1 MTRKEIL
8 EYLNYKGRYTKDV
21 KKRLNKL
28 LKKYHPDNNKSD
40 KDTILVLYQIK
51 KELEDGNLKYEVKS
65 KNEEAT
71 DYSFFIELMI
81 NKLKSKK
88 SRIDKK
94 IEDLYK
100 KINIH
105 YEKVNNKQEQIDLID
120 TDILELEEDISKL
133 LSIDIIDY
141 IIIFFIVLFIFLMIG
156 FKNFLFI
163 ICILF
168 LVLIEIYY
176 MYIRRSIYIDK
187 KSELRKI
194 KRIRNNVKDEYNVI
208 KDKIVILEDDEVKLK
223 RERNRINNDISYY
236 SHELSKIN
244 DKNLSKDNILVNE
257 EEKAYVKK

>member
-1 MTRKEIL
+1 MNKEEIL
-8 EYLNYKGRYTKDV
+8 DYLNYKGRYTKDV

-51 KELEDGNLKYEVKS
+51 KELEDGTLKYEVKS

-105 YEKVNNKQEQIDLID
+105 YEKINNKQEQIDLID

-141 IIIFFIVLFIFLMIG
+141 IIIFFILLFIFLMIG

-163 ICILF
+163 ICIIF

-194 KRIRNNVKDEYNVI
+194 KRIRNNVKDEYKVI

-244 DKNLSKDNILVNE
+244 DKNLSKDNTLVNE

>member
-1 MTRKEIL
+1 MNKEEIL
-8 EYLNYKGRYTKDV
+8 KYLNYKGKYTKDV
-21 KKRLNKL
+21 KGRLNKL

-51 KELEDGNLKYEVKS
+51 KELEDGTLKYEVKS

-133 LSIDIIDY
+133 LSIDMIDY

-156 FKNFLFI
+156 FKNFLFV
-163 ICILF
+163 ICIIF

-236 SHELSKIN
+236 SHELNKIN
-244 DKNLSKDNILVNE
+244 DKNLSKDNTLVNE

>member
-51 KELEDGNLKYEVKS
+51 KELEDGTLKYEVKS
-65 KNEEAT
+65 KNEETT

-105 YEKVNNKQEQIDLID
+105 YEKVNNKQEQIGLID
-120 TDILELEEDISKL
+120 MDILELEEDISKL

-141 IIIFFIVLFIFLMIG
+141 IIIFFIVLFIFLIIG

-194 KRIRNNVKDEYNVI
+194 KRIRNNVKDEYKVI

-236 SHELSKIN
+236 SHELNKIN
-244 DKNLSKDNILVNE
+244 DKNLSKDNTLVNE

>member
-8 EYLNYKGRYTKDV
+8 DYLNYKGRYTKDV
-21 KKRLNKL
+21 KKKLNKL

-51 KELEDGNLKYEVKS
+51 KELEDGALKYEVKS
-65 KNEEAT
+65 KNEEVN

-105 YEKVNNKQEQIDLID
+105 YEKVNNKQEQIGLID

-133 LSIDIIDY
+133 LNIDIIDY
-141 IIIFFIVLFIFLMIG
+141 IIIFFILLFIFLMIG

-176 MYIRRSIYIDK
+176 MYIRRNIYIDK

-194 KRIRNNVKDEYNVI
+194 K
-208 KDKIVILEDDEVKLK
+208 
-223 RERNRINNDISYY
+223 
-236 SHELSKIN
+236 
-244 DKNLSKDNILVNE
+244 KN
-257 EEKAYVKK
+257 

>member
-8 EYLNYKGRYTKDV
+8 DYLNYKGRYTKDV

-51 KELEDGNLKYEVKS
+51 KELEDGNLKYEAKS
-65 KNEEAT
+65 KNEEVT

-156 FKNFLFI
+156 FKNFLFF

-168 LVLIEIYY
+168 FVLI
-176 MYIRRSIYIDK
+176 
-187 KSELRKI
+187 
-194 KRIRNNVKDEYNVI
+194 
-208 KDKIVILEDDEVKLK
+208 
-223 RERNRINNDISYY
+223 
-236 SHELSKIN
+236 
-244 DKNLSKDNILVNE
+244 
-257 EEKAYVKK
+257 

>member
-8 EYLNYKGRYTKDV
+8 EYLNYKGRYTKDI

-40 KDTILVLYQIK
+40 KDTILVLYKIK
-51 KELEDGNLKYEVKS
+51 KELEDGTLKYEVKS
-65 KNEEAT
+65 KDEEVT

-88 SRIDKK
+88 SRIDNK

-105 YEKVNNKQEQIDLID
+105 YEKVNNKQDQIDLID

-133 LSIDIIDY
+133 LSIDTIDY
-141 IIIFFIVLFIFLMIG
+141 IIIFFILLFIFLIIG
-156 FKNFLFI
+156 FKNFLFV

-176 MYIRRSIYIDK
+176 MYIRKNIYIDK

-194 KRIRNNVKDEYNVI
+194 KRIRNNVKDEYKVI

-236 SHELSKIN
+236 SNELNKIN
-244 DKNLSKDNILVNE
+244 DKNLSKDNSLVNE